1 MAQNMNRLTNY
12 KYTADK
18 VKARR
23 LSSISIE
30 GGDEH
35 ITFYSDK
42 N

>member
-1 MAQNMNRLTNY
+1 MALNMNVLTNY

-23 LSSISIE
+23 HSSTSGE

-35 ITFYSDK
+35 ITYSDDK
-42 N
+42 T